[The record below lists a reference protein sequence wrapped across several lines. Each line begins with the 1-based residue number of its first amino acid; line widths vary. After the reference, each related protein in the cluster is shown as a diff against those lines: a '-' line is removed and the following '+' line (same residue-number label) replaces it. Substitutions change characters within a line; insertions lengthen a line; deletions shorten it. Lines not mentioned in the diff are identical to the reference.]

1 MAGLLQD
8 KIALVT
14 GAAMGNGEGIARVMA
29 AKGATV
35 ILADKNEKVFET
47 AASLGQAA
55 TAYQVDVSQYDQVA
69 QMAEQVMAQFGRL
82 DILVNNAGIA
92 RMIPV
97 NNMDDALRDLHY

>member
-8 KIALVT
+8 KVALVT
-14 GAAMGNGEGIARVMA
+14 GAAMGNGEGIARVMV

-55 TAYQVDVSQYDQVA
+55 TTLS
-69 QMAEQVMAQFGRL
+69 L
-82 DILVNNAGIA
+82 IHI
-92 RMIPV
+92 
-97 NNMDDALRDLHY
+97 

>member
-14 GAAMGNGEGIARVMA
+14 GAAMGNGEGIARVMV

-47 AASLGQAA
+47 AASLG
-55 TAYQVDVSQYDQVA
+55 
-69 QMAEQVMAQFGRL
+69 RL
-82 DILVNNAGIA
+82 PPPTRWTCPSMTRWPRWRSRSWPSSAGWTFWSTTPA
-92 RMIPV
+92 SPG
-97 NNMDDALRDLHY
+97 